1 MYGDLKVMFWRS
13 QVWESLHCIETFTV
27 CWSYKVCENVDLQ
40 NLIHCG
46 KIDVLL
52 NGCGS
57 STEHDWRD
65 AHCRHNISVAVA
77 YLFMWLTPQSTC
89 YSICVAWYSTCCI
102 RRWTYECCTCTYNIR
117 SSMRVLQQL
126 HNPCTA
132 AWTWPTSTK
141 SFHTTW
147 LLLCRQHHTFNRSSW
162 QSLTPPHFCSQSM
175 VKTEPE

>member
-1 MYGDLKVMFWRS
+1 MVTSRS
-13 QVWESLHCIETFTV
+13 CFEGRKCENHYIETFTV

-65 AHCRHNISVAVA
+65 AHCHHNISVAVA

-102 RRWTYECCTCTYNIR
+102 RRWTYVCCTCTCTYNIR

-126 HNPCTA
+126 HNPCTGG
-132 AWTWPTSTK
+132 WTWPTSTK

-162 QSLTPPHFCSQSM
+162 N
-175 VKTEPE
+175 